1 MATVQDYLQNPTWVH
16 RVEQFF
22 EVLDTNKN
30 GYLTLEDVQLAI
42 DRIEKE
48 VKPEAH
54 LVATLRARN
63 EEYYA
68 LIGVVPGKQTT
79 KDEYVK
85 GFAALAIADKA
96 RKEKGEE
103 TLLHKLHDAWYDVVD
118 TNHDGCVRLDEWR
131 VVMRASNI
139 ESSADEFFKAL
150 DKNKNGKIE
159 RAELSEKDFKFWYVL
174 DDADTRG
181 IFGDKF
187 EKKWEREA
195 KTIQRPMQ

>member
-1 MATVQDYLQNPTWVH
+1 MTTAQDYLQSSTWVRRMEH
-16 RVEQFF
+16 SF

-30 GYLTLEDVQLAI
+30 GYLMLEDIQLPV
-42 DRIEKE
+42 DKLEKE

-54 LVATLRARN
+54 LMATLRARN

-79 KDEYVK
+79 KDEFVK
-85 GFAALAIADKA
+85 GVAALAIAEKA

-103 TLLHKLHDAWYDVVD
+103 TLLHKLSEAWYDVVD

-131 VVMRASNI
+131 ILMRAGNM
-139 ESSADEFFKAL
+139 EGSADEIFKAL

-159 RAELSEKDFKFWYVL
+159 RTELLENDVNFFYVL
-174 DDADTRG
+174 DDHMAD
-181 IFGDKF
+181 
-187 EKKWEREA
+187 
-195 KTIQRPMQ
+195 P